1 MRFRGLQNCTLFQ
14 AAIIKYVDQGTL
26 GPLNSSYQL
35 LGSQYN
41 SLSLSRI
48 EGVTT
53 DDTPIFVIPSCN
65 EFEYVCDPD
74 HTLYFT
80 LDTRQLETDDI
91 VRFGINNI
99 YSQQVMNFSLLNMK
113 ALIDESDLFCNKEKA
128 ELLGWDCIT
137 DFCQCPHLVTLPIL
151 SCIEMVFI
159 NTNAESH
166 PLHLH
171 GYSFWVVQQGLLT
184 EDEIEMVMFS
194 GIVIISRF

>member
-1 MRFRGLQNCTLFQ
+1 MRFRGLQTCKLFQ
-14 AAIIKYVDQGTL
+14 AAIIKYGDQGTL
-26 GPLNSSYQL
+26 AALNSSYEL

-53 DDTPIFVIPSCN
+53 DDTPIFVVQSCN
-65 EFEYVCDPD
+65 QFEYVCDPD
-74 HTLYFT
+74 LTLYFT
-80 LDTRQLETDDI
+80 LDTRTVETDDI

-99 YSQQVMNFSLLNMK
+99 YSQQLTNFSLLNMQ
-113 ALIDESDLFCNKEKA
+113 ALINQSDLFCNKEKA
-128 ELLGWDCIT
+128 VLLGWDCIT
-137 DFCQCPHLVTLPIL
+137 DFCECPHLVALPIL

-166 PLHLH
+166 PIHLH

-184 EDEIEMVMFS
+184 EEEIEMVMFY
-194 GIVIISRF
+194 VIISRF